1 MSDGSNEIEELKAA
15 LEALSA
21 KNRELLGEVKAAKAK
36 AKGAEIDPSE
46 HEGLKTQLE
55 ELRIQLEKQT
65 KDSAKTIEALNKS
78 LNEKDSSLQNYLVDN
93 GLAEAMVKVGVRPE
107 MMPAVKAMLKTQT
120 KITAADG
127 NYQALIG
134 EKPLADAIAEWASS
148 DEGKHFVA
156 APANTGGGATGG
168 NGIGGQTAPKG
179 NLGGDKTQR
188 VNAIKNRFPE
198 LNAQQ

>member
-1 MSDGSNEIEELKAA
+1 MSDDSNEVEELKAA

-46 HEGLKTQLE
+46 HENLKTQLE
-55 ELRIQLEKQT
+55 ELRIQLDKQT
-65 KDSAKTIEALNKS
+65 KDSTKTIEALNKS
-78 LNEKDSSLQNYLVDN
+78 LNEKDSSLQNYLIDN
-93 GLAEAMVKVGVRPE
+93 GLAEAMIKVGVRPE
-107 MMPAVKAMLKTQT
+107 MMSAVKAMLKTQT
-120 KITAADG
+120 KITSADG

-134 EKPLADAIAEWASS
+134 DKPLADAIAEWASS

-168 NGIGGQTAPKG
+168 NGNGGQPAPKG

-198 LNAQQ
+198 LNAQ